1 MNAEEKIVDYL
12 LWHACAGDN
21 IQMPKPN
28 SFVYYFPQGHA
39 EHTLAD
45 VVFPEMM
52 SPCILC
58 KVIDVQFLVRSEADG
73 IYAKIYLGP
82 VKEKE
87 QESLVAKMP
96 VVVSNRHSKFVK
108 KLSTTESQGTYLIV
122 DREKAEAMFPPV
134 QDSNDPTS
142 YIMMKA
148 KDINGQDW
156 EFKHLYEKER
166 KRHKLTAGWTAFVNA
181 KRLVKGDTVI
191 FSKTENA
198 DLRVGV
204 IKARSGMGKVRPED
218 VITAASLA
226 VAGREFEVAYYPH
239 AATPEFVVK
248 ASLVDAAQRAWMA
261 GMTVRME
268 VDNETWQT
276 GIVTSAE
283 ALDPI
288 RWPESPWRSLKV
300 KFNFIVLF
308 INIKLDY

>member
-1 MNAEEKIVDYL
+1 
-12 LWHACAGDN
+12 
-21 IQMPKPN
+21 
-28 SFVYYFPQGHA
+28 
-39 EHTLAD
+39 
-45 VVFPEMM
+45 
-52 SPCILC
+52 
-58 KVIDVQFLVRSEADG
+58 
-73 IYAKIYLGP
+73 
-82 VKEKE
+82 
-87 QESLVAKMP
+87 
-96 VVVSNRHSKFVK
+96 
-108 KLSTTESQGTYLIV
+108 
-122 DREKAEAMFPPV
+122 MFPPV

-248 ASLVDAAQRAWMA
+248 ASLVDAAQRVWMA
-261 GMTVRME
+261 GMTVRMD
-268 VDNETWQT
+268 VDNEKWLT

-288 RWPESPWRSLKV
+288 HSPGSPWRSLKV
-300 KFNFIVLF
+300 IMGLGVLIVLG
-308 INIKLDY
+308 